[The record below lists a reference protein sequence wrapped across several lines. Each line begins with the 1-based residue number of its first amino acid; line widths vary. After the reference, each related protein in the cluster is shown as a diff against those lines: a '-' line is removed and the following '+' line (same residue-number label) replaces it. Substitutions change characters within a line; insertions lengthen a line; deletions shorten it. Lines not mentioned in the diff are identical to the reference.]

1 MSDKKQVILLNPE
14 DSVAVAVREIQP
26 GEETTLEGLVCKET
40 IPAGHKVTVKN
51 VAAGEILKK
60 YGQHIGVASQAI
72 EAGCHVHVHNLKMQ
86 NLDRVDSAGEGARP
100 TQYVPE
106 GERATFEGFIRPGG
120 RVGTRNYIGVMAT
133 CNCSASVARFIARAF
148 DDDEMKAYPNVDGV
162 AAFVHEAGCCQ
173 TPQGEG
179 MVYQQRVFGGY
190 ARNPNLAGIVLVT
203 LGCEVNR
210 AEFLMASQGLEA
222 GPDFRVVDIQKEG
235 GTRKA
240 VAKGVNEVRELLAKA
255 GRCHRTIVSAEHL
268 VLALECGGSDAYSG
282 LTANPVMG
290 AVADRL
296 VRHGGTVI
304 LGETPEIYG
313 AEHLLAR
320 RAVSGEVRRKL
331 LDRIKWWENYTTSL
345 NAEINNNPAP
355 GNKDGGL
362 TTIYEKSLGAIHK
375 SGSTNLV
382 DVYQFAE
389 QVTAKGLVFMDTPG
403 YDPVSV
409 TGMIAGGA
417 SLVCFTTGRGTVW
430 GTKPSPTLKLA
441 TNTAMYDRMKDD
453 MDVNCGLVADGL
465 EDIESLGGKVF
476 NLLLETASGK
486 KTKSEE
492 LGFGCEEFVPWHLGA
507 QL

>member
-1 MSDKKQVILLNPE
+1 MSDKKRVLLLNPE
-14 DSVAVAVREIQP
+14 DSVAVAVSEIQA
-26 GEETTLEGLVCKET
+26 GEETNLNGLVCKDRV
-40 IPAGHKVTVKN
+40 PSGHKVAVKDI
-51 VAAGEILKK
+51 APGEVLKK
-60 YGQHIGVASQAI
+60 YGQNIGVASQAI
-72 EAGCHVHVHNLKMQ
+72 EAGRHVHVHNLKMQ
-86 NLDRVDSAGEGARP
+86 DLDRVDSPGEGIRP

-106 GERATFEGFIRPGG
+106 SQRATFDGFVRPDG

-162 AAFVHEAGCCQ
+162 AGFVHEAGCCQ
-173 TPQGEG
+173 PPQGEG
-179 MVYQQRVFGGY
+179 MIFQQRVFGGY
-190 ARNPNLAGIVLVT
+190 SRNPNFAGILLVT

-210 AEFLMASQGLEA
+210 ADYLMANQGLQA
-222 GPDFRVVDIQKEG
+222 GPAFRVVDIQKEG

-240 VAKGVNEVRELLAKA
+240 VAKGISEVRKMLAQA
-255 GRCHRTIVSAEHL
+255 NQFTRTAVSAEHL

-290 AVADRL
+290 AAADRL
-296 VRHGGTVI
+296 VRQGGTVI

-320 RAVSGEVRRKL
+320 RAVSEEVGAKL
-331 LDRIKWWENYTTSL
+331 MDRIRWWEHYTSVL

-375 SGSTNLV
+375 SGGTNLV
-382 DVYQFAE
+382 DVYQYAE
-389 QVTAKGLVFMDTPG
+389 PVTAKGLVFMDTPG

-417 SLVCFTTGRGTVW
+417 TLVCFSTGRGTVW

-441 TNTAMYDRMKDD
+441 TNTPMYNRMQDD
-453 MDVNCGLVADGL
+453 MDVNCGVIADGND
-465 EDIESLGGKVF
+465 DIDAMGEKVF
-476 NLLLETASGK
+476 RLLLETASGK
-486 KTKSEE
+486 MTKSEA
-492 LGFGCEEFVPWHLGA
+492 LGFGGEEFAPWHLGA